1 MTTQKQTTR
10 KPRVL
15 AQHTPRKGA
24 DMKWLQQLLA
34 ELGLGN
40 WLRRV
45 QDDGSS
51 LSYRKT
57 QLVQEENGQL
67 TLSVQMEL
75 EEDNIPL

>member
-1 MTTQKQTTR
+1 
-10 KPRVL
+10 
-15 AQHTPRKGA
+15 
-24 DMKWLQQLLA
+24 MKWLQQLLA

-45 QDDGSS
+45 QDDGSR

-57 QLVQEENGQL
+57 QLLEADNGQL

>member
-1 MTTQKQTTR
+1 MTTQKQTIR
-10 KPRVL
+10 KPKVL

-45 QDDGSS
+45 QDDGSR

-57 QLVQEENGQL
+57 QLLEADNGQL

-75 EEDNIPL
+75 EEDDIPL

>member
-1 MTTQKQTTR
+1 MTTAKHTTR
-10 KPRVL
+10 KPKVL
-15 AQHTPRKGA
+15 AQHTPAPGS
-24 DMKWLQQLLA
+24 DMKWLQQLLSD
-34 ELGLGN
+34 LGLGN

-45 QDDGSS
+45 QDDGFR

-57 QLVQEENGQL
+57 QLLEADNDQL

>member
-1 MTTQKQTTR
+1 
-10 KPRVL
+10 
-15 AQHTPRKGA
+15 
-24 DMKWLQQLLA
+24 MKWLQQLLA

-45 QDDGSS
+45 QDDGSR
-51 LSYRKT
+51 LSYRKA
-57 QLVQEENGQL
+57 QLLEADNGQL

>member
-1 MTTQKQTTR
+1 
-10 KPRVL
+10 
-15 AQHTPRKGA
+15 
-24 DMKWLQQLLA
+24 MKWLQQLLA

-45 QDDGSS
+45 QDDGSR

-57 QLVQEENGQL
+57 QLLEADNGQL

-75 EEDNIPL
+75 EEDDIPL

>member
-1 MTTQKQTTR
+1 MTTKKQTIR
-10 KPRVL
+10 KPKVL
-15 AQHTPRKGA
+15 AQLTPRKGA

-45 QDDGSS
+45 QDDGSR

-57 QLVQEENGQL
+57 QLLKADNGQL
-67 TLSVQMEL
+67 TLSVQLEL

>member
-1 MTTQKQTTR
+1 MTTRTNG
-10 KPRVL
+10 KPKVL
-15 AQHTPRKGA
+15 AQHTPRRGA

-34 ELGLGN
+34 ELGVGN
-40 WLRRV
+40 WLRRG
-45 QDDGSS
+45 QDDGSR

-67 TLSVQMEL
+67 TLSVQLEL